1 MLPSDSCQAAI
12 QSDTQRDTAG
22 RRKEAARRSRQ
33 SEEEKDN
40 GAAATLNR
48 PVVTDRR
55 REDREH
61 IQDVTEL
68 KTKTRSRRKIIST
81 TPQPS

>member
-40 GAAATLNR
+40 GAAATLTGQWAQ
-48 PVVTDRR
+48 TDGERTGNTSR
-55 REDREH
+55 MLPS
-61 IQDVTEL
+61 L
-68 KTKTRSRRKIIST
+68 KQRLGAEGR
-81 TPQPS
+81 